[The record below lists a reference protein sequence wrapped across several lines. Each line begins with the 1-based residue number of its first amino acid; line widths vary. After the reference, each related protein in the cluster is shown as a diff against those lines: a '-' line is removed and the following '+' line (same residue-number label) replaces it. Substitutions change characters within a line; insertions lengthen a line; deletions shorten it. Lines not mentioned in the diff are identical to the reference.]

1 MHSIVKDLFEFKV
14 QIGYFLKH
22 ESALSSYVPDLHLT
36 ELNIFQFRLLYTH
49 ATILEIQ
56 RLSYTVPGSVPR
68 YAEEDIEVTSGG
80 QKCTI
85 PRGANVL
92 CNLKKFFLDPDT
104 FKEPTKFSPERFLTS
119 DGAMIKKYEEVQ

>member
-1 MHSIVKDLFEFKV
+1 MHRIVKDLFEFIV
-14 QIGYFLKH
+14 QIGHFVKH

-56 RLSYTVPGSVPR
+56 RLSYTAPCSVGH

-85 PRGANVL
+85 PSGAIVL
-92 CNLKKFFLDPDT
+92 CNLKKFLLDPDT

-119 DGAMIKKYEEVQ
+119 DGALIKYEEVQ